1 MQELSEMG
9 RIHIAEVCASFGA
22 VGGFL
27 NYWLKVVEG
36 HPFSIR
42 EVVVYTATSAFSG
55 FITYE
60 CLDYLGL
67 PPGLCAALCGMS
79 GWMGTRLMRI
89 VEAVIKQ
96 KAMGKESKDE

>member
-1 MQELSEMG
+1 M
-9 RIHIAEVCASFGA
+9 HIAEVCACFGA

-27 NYWLKVVEG
+27 NYWLKCVEG
-36 HPFSIR
+36 HTFSIK
-42 EVVVYTATSAFSG
+42 EVVVYTCTSAFSG

-79 GWMGTRLMRI
+79 GWMGTRLLRI
-89 VEAVIKQ
+89 AETIIKN
-96 KAMGKESKDE
+96 KAMGKEAKHE